1 MAIFSLPPVQT
12 THSRWNAQR
21 PDVKLGGAL
30 SSFFPRKKKPCLRSG
45 MPDLRYYLTLCNI
58 KTTPSQRQRHTR
70 SPSSVATWYRF
81 KADSKPCE
89 NTKQQIT
96 TTTGLFHLLD
106 QLSIYIFIL
115 LNMSD
120 YLFFFSLLPPA
131 SFYLCVIYDVCCFI
145 NRFCLLFFS
154 SSLPLRSSP
163 LKRLFHR
170 KCKLPAAAVDSRT
183 SEAKLWV
190 WMLEE
195 SIKFS
200 PPRSSSCPTG
210 QSGVDLATSTTWA
223 AARRLPNLK
232 WWSETNV
239 TASRWV
245 VWLLWWWGGRK
256 DLEKIF
262 LPPFCQLSRWA
273 VDVVYLYKCCTTV
286 ITSGMAYYCVQL
298 IYFYSI

>member
-120 YLFFFSLLPPA
+120 YLFFFFFFPP
-131 SFYLCVIYDVCCFI
+131 
-145 NRFCLLFFS
+145 
-154 SSLPLRSSP
+154 P
-163 LKRLFHR
+163 
-170 KCKLPAAAVDSRT
+170 T
-183 SEAKLWV
+183 S
-190 WMLEE
+190 
-195 SIKFS
+195 
-200 PPRSSSCPTG
+200 
-210 QSGVDLATSTTWA
+210 
-223 AARRLPNLK
+223 
-232 WWSETNV
+232 
-239 TASRWV
+239 
-245 VWLLWWWGGRK
+245 
-256 DLEKIF
+256 IF
-262 LPPFCQLSRWA
+262 LFMC
-273 VDVVYLYKCCTTV
+273 YLWCLMFYK
-286 ITSGMAYYCVQL
+286 
-298 IYFYSI
+298 